1 MARAFLIV
9 GLLALA
15 MGLLWIGQGT
25 GAVAWPRSSFMINQL
40 QWAGYGAVL
49 GAIGLMLIWQS
60 KGGR

>member
-15 MGLLWIGQGT
+15 TGLLWIGQGT